1 MHFPVYRL
9 YAGLVGRPATDDRVL
24 KWAMSGARRTIRAAD
39 HPLLE
44 QIGLW
49 LGGEPPRALP
59 AGPRRNQ
66 RMRAIVR
73 FEQLSSPVAAKSME
87 DTAFYRYGRLL
98 SRNEVGSNPAQFAMT
113 PAGMHAQ
120 CRERLRLTP
129 NAMLATATHDH
140 KRGEDVRARLAVLSE
155 MPEAWGD
162 QLHRW
167 MRLNAM
173 LRREVEGGHAPEP
186 ADEIM
191 LYEMLVGAW
200 PPDLSADDAEAVHA
214 YGKRIVQWQEKA
226 LREAKRHSN
235 WIAPNEAYEA
245 ACRDFV
251 FQVLDATRPARVV
264 HEIAGF
270 AHRIAPAGAVNG
282 LAQTLLRL
290 TMPGVPDLYQGAEL
304 WDLSLVDPDNRRPVD
319 YGLRVA
325 NLNDGGGLPDLSDW
339 RSGRIK
345 QAVIAR
351 VLALRARCPAL
362 FAAGRYLPL
371 RVEGRA
377 ADHVV
382 AFARQHEGHA
392 VIVAATRLP
401 SALLGDGEVPLASA
415 QAWQNTRLVL
425 PRGLAVHGFRDVLG
439 STQITAGVQLR
450 MASMLAACPVGCYEM
465 T

>member
-1 MHFPVYRL
+1 
-9 YAGLVGRPATDDRVL
+9 
-24 KWAMSGARRTIRAAD
+24 
-39 HPLLE
+39 
-44 QIGLW
+44 
-49 LGGEPPRALP
+49 
-59 AGPRRNQ
+59 
-66 RMRAIVR
+66 
-73 FEQLSSPVAAKSME
+73 
-87 DTAFYRYGRLL
+87 
-98 SRNEVGSNPAQFAMT
+98 
-113 PAGMHAQ
+113 
-120 CRERLRLTP
+120 
-129 NAMLATATHDH
+129 
-140 KRGEDVRARLAVLSE
+140 
-155 MPEAWGD
+155 
-162 QLHRW
+162 
-167 MRLNAM
+167 
-173 LRREVEGGHAPEP
+173 
-186 ADEIM
+186 
-191 LYEMLVGAW
+191 
-200 PPDLSADDAEAVHA
+200 
-214 YGKRIVQWQEKA
+214 
-226 LREAKRHSN
+226 
-235 WIAPNEAYEA
+235 
-245 ACRDFV
+245 
-251 FQVLDATRPARVV
+251 
-264 HEIAGF
+264 
-270 AHRIAPAGAVNG
+270 
-282 LAQTLLRL
+282 
-290 TMPGVPDLYQGAEL
+290 
-304 WDLSLVDPDNRRPVD
+304 VDPDNRRPVD